1 MSHMIILINAY
12 NSHKYLHMFSSIR
25 IMIVVLLMAGISG
38 AGIYVMKLRSDNA
51 ILKANQTKLEG
62 AIAEQNKVLEQ
73 QKQDFKAILE
83 SNKKLNTL
91 INTFKKDLEDL
102 DKRFTKKNRDIGK
115 LAIERTEAIERIVNK
130 GGKNAARC
138 IELASGAEH
147 TEEELKATLKSKI
160 NPECPA
166 LANPNYVEHQ

>member
-1 MSHMIILINAY
+1 MLIVGVA
-12 NSHKYLHMFSSIR
+12 
-25 IMIVVLLMAGISG
+25 G
-38 AGIYVMKLRSDNA
+38 AGVYVMKLRADNA
-51 ILKANQTKLEG
+51 TLKANQLKLET
-62 AIAEQNKVLEQ
+62 AVAEQNKVLEQ
-73 QKQDFKAILE
+73 QKKDFNAILE
-83 SNKKLNTL
+83 SNKKLNVL

-102 DKRFTKKNRDIGK
+102 DQRFTKKNRDIGK
-115 LAIERTEAIERIVNK
+115 LAIKRTEAIERIINK

>member
-1 MSHMIILINAY
+1 MIFA
-12 NSHKYLHMFSSIR
+12 
-25 IMIVVLLMAGISG
+25 VLLITGIAG
-38 AGIYVMKLRSDNA
+38 AGMYVMKLRSDNA
-51 ILKANQTKLEG
+51 ILKANQLKLET
-62 AIAEQNKVLEQ
+62 AVAEQNKVLEQ
-73 QKQDFKAILE
+73 QEKDFKAIME
-83 SNKKLNTL
+83 SNKKLNVL
-91 INTFKKDLEDL
+91 IGTFKKDLDDL

-115 LAIERTEAIERIVNK
+115 LALQRTESIERIVNK

-147 TEEELKATLKSKI
+147 TEAELKATLKSQI

>member
-1 MSHMIILINAY
+1 MIFA
-12 NSHKYLHMFSSIR
+12 
-25 IMIVVLLMAGISG
+25 VLLITGIAG
-38 AGIYVMKLRSDNA
+38 AGMYVMKLRSDNA

-73 QKQDFKAILE
+73 QKQDFEAIME
-83 SNKKLNTL
+83 SNKKLNVL

-102 DKRFTKKNRDIGK
+102 DQRFTKKNRDIGK
-115 LAIERTEAIERIVNK
+115 LAINRTEAIERIINK

-147 TEEELKATLKSKI
+147 TEEELKATLKSQI

-166 LANPNYVEHQ
+166 LANPNYVPHQ

>member
-1 MSHMIILINAY
+1 
-12 NSHKYLHMFSSIR
+12 MFSSIR
-25 IMIVVLLMAGISG
+25 MIFAVLLITGIAG
-38 AGIYVMKLRSDNA
+38 AGMYVMKLRSDNA

-73 QKQDFKAILE
+73 QKQDFEAIME
-83 SNKKLNTL
+83 SNKKLNVL

-102 DKRFTKKNRDIGK
+102 DQRFTKKNRDIGK
-115 LAIERTEAIERIVNK
+115 LAINRTEAIERIINK

-147 TEEELKATLKSKI
+147 TEEELKATLKSQI

-166 LANPNYVEHQ
+166 LANPNYVPHQ

>member
-1 MSHMIILINAY
+1 
-12 NSHKYLHMFSSIR
+12 
-25 IMIVVLLMAGISG
+25 MIVVLLMAGISG